1 MPHLGIVV
9 LVNSEL
15 IDRLRI
21 VYHSSVGVRTRI
33 YDFVF
38 RFVPRPHCPSTGDSC
53 ASPPDRRPAASVKR
67 PKLTPADRALGVGL
81 CSFWKDWRSGTHIVQ
96 ASTVVGWHRQGF
108 RMFWIWKIRRRK
120 PQSAD
125 LRNCDDAV
133 IIWCLHYRY
142 ERRAA

>member
-1 MPHLGIVV
+1 MTSFSDLFRGRTV
-9 LVNSEL
+9 LQLEIL
-15 IDRLRI
+15 ALRHQI
-21 VYHSSVGVRTRI
+21 GVLQR
-33 YDFVF
+33 
-38 RFVPRPHCPSTGDSC
+38 
-53 ASPPDRRPAASVKR
+53 SVKR
-67 PKLTPADRALGVGL
+67 PKLTPADRALWVWL
-81 CSFWKDWRSGTHIVQ
+81 RSVWKDRRSGIHIVQ
-96 ASTVVGWHRQGF
+96 APTVVGWHRQGF